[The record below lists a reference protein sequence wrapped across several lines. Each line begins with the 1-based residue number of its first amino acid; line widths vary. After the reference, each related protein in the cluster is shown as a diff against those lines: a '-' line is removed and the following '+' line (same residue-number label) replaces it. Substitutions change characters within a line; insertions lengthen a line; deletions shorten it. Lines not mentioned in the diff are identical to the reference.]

1 AEAPPV
7 QPSSAYLTPAL
18 LTAMERTLVRGEQGI
33 LFLNRRGHSTVLQCR
48 GCGSVASCA
57 RCDVSLTVHTED
69 QTLRCHYC
77 GATRRLLLS
86 CKECGASDLWL
97 GGVGIQKIEREVA
110 RLFPHARLARLD
122 FDAVRKRGA
131 AGGILRSFR
140 QGDTDFLLGTQMVTK
155 GFDFPGVTLVGIIV
169 ADLQL
174 FLPDFRAAERTFQLL
189 TQVAG
194 RAGRGKSPGEV
205 IMQSYNP
212 DHPAL
217 RCAADQDF
225 EAFFAL
231 EAAERRELGYPP
243 YGHLVAVEIRGAT
256 LDRVVEAAQ
265 RVRKALAR
273 IQPAVEI
280 LGPAPK
286 PISRIQGKERWH
298 LLLRSP
304 SRKSLREHLK
314 RGIPAIRGL
323 KLPGVHV
330 AVDVDPRQLL

>member
-1 AEAPPV
+1 
-7 QPSSAYLTPAL
+7 
-18 LTAMERTLVRGEQGI
+18 
-33 LFLNRRGHSTVLQCR
+33 
-48 GCGSVASCA
+48 
-57 RCDVSLTVHTED
+57 
-69 QTLRCHYC
+69 
-77 GATRRLLLS
+77 
-86 CKECGASDLWL
+86 
-97 GGVGIQKIEREVA
+97 
-110 RLFPHARLARLD
+110 
-122 FDAVRKRGA
+122 
-131 AGGILRSFR
+131 
-140 QGDTDFLLGTQMVTK
+140 MVTK

-212 DHPAL
+212 EHPAL
-217 RCAADQDF
+217 RCAADQDY

-231 EAAERRELGYPP
+231 ESAERRELGYPP
-243 YGHLVAVEIRGAT
+243 YGHLVAVEIRGAS
-256 LDRVVEAAQ
+256 LERVVEAAQ

-273 IQPAVEI
+273 IEPRIEI

-314 RGIPAIRGL
+314 RAIPTVREM
-323 KLPGVHV
+323 KLPGVQV
-330 AVDVDPRQLL
+330 VVDVDPRQLL